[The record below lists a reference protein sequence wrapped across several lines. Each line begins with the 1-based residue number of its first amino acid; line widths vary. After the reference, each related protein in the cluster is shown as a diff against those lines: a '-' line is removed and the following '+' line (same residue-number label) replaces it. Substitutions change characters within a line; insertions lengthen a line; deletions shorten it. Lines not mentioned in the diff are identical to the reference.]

1 MTEMLENPH
10 QDNGP
15 SDIHNIRKLRILHV
29 VPTYYPA
36 VRYGGP
42 VRSVHSLA
50 IALVELGHEVHVFT
64 SSMDGSIDLD
74 VPEKTPVNVDG
85 VFVRY
90 FRVPLLRRLCWSPSM
105 GTALREEIS
114 RFDIVHLHSV
124 FLWPTSAAARFAKA
138 AGVPYIVTPR
148 GMLGHAV
155 IRGKSRFVKSAWIH
169 IVEHKTL
176 RDAAAVHVTSELEG
190 TEIQSLGL
198 GLPQVCCVPNGVA
211 SPLQYPTLDQGPFAG
226 LSRPYVL
233 FLSRISWKK
242 GLDRLIKSW
251 KWVPNLTL
259 IVAGND
265 DEGYRRQ
272 LTVIA
277 GKEGVS
283 DRVRFIGQVSDE
295 HKWAL
300 YENALLFVLPSYSEN
315 FGNVVAEAM
324 AMGCPVVITKE
335 VGLAALV
342 LETRCGVVVDG
353 EPTHQAQ
360 AINELS
366 ADDAKR
372 RRLGIAGQNAAR
384 KYLSWGAAGKRID
397 ELYRLVIS
405 AQL

>member
-1 MTEMLENPH
+1 M
-10 QDNGP
+10 
-15 SDIHNIRKLRILHV
+15 
-29 VPTYYPA
+29 
-36 VRYGGP
+36 
-42 VRSVHSLA
+42 
-50 IALVELGHEVHVFT
+50 ALVELGHEVHVFT

-85 VFVRY
+85 VLVRY

-138 AGVPYIVTPR
+138 AGVPYIITPR
-148 GMLGHAV
+148 GMLGLVV

-169 IVEHKTL
+169 IVERKTL
-176 RDAAAVHVTSELEG
+176 REAAAVHITSELEG
-190 TEIQSLGL
+190 TEIRSLGL
-198 GLPQVCCVPNGVA
+198 RLPQVCCVPNGVA
-211 SPLQYPTLDQGPFAG
+211 IPLQYPTLDQGPFAW

-242 GLDRLIKSW
+242 GLDRLINSW

-272 LTVIA
+272 LTVLSE
-277 GKEGVS
+277 KEGVS

-324 AMGCPVVITKE
+324 AMGCPVVVTKE

-342 LETRCGVVVDG
+342 LETQCGVVVDG
-353 EPTHQAQ
+353 EPATLAQ

-384 KYLSWGAAGKRID
+384 TYLSWGSAGKRID

-405 AQL
+405 AHPT

>member
-1 MTEMLENPH
+1 MTEMPKKPH
-10 QDNGP
+10 QDRP
-15 SDIHNIRKLRILHV
+15 REIHSIRKLRILHV

-85 VFVRY
+85 VLVRY

-105 GTALREEIS
+105 GTALREEIW

-169 IVEHKTL
+169 IVERKTL

-190 TEIQSLGL
+190 TEVQSLGL
-198 GLPQVCCVPNGVA
+198 RLPQVCCVPNGVA

-265 DEGYRRQ
+265 DEGYQRQ

-277 GKEGVS
+277 EKEGVS

-300 YENALLFVLPSYSEN
+300 YENALMLVLPSYSEN

-324 AMGCPVVITKE
+324 AVACPVVVTKE
-335 VGLAALV
+335 VGLSSFV
-342 LETRCGVVVDG
+342 IETGSGIVTDG
-353 EPTHQAQ
+353 EPALLAH
-360 AINELS
+360 AINELGC
-366 ADDAKR
+366 DDAKR
-372 RRLGIAGQNAAR
+372 KQLGAAGQNAVR
-384 KYLSWGAAGKRID
+384 THLSWQAVSRGID
-397 ELYRLVIS
+397 ELYRSVIAS
-405 AQL
+405 KR

>member
-1 MTEMLENPH
+1 
-10 QDNGP
+10 
-15 SDIHNIRKLRILHV
+15 
-29 VPTYYPA
+29 
-36 VRYGGP
+36 
-42 VRSVHSLA
+42 
-50 IALVELGHEVHVFT
+50 
-64 SSMDGSIDLD
+64 
-74 VPEKTPVNVDG
+74 
-85 VFVRY
+85 
-90 FRVPLLRRLCWSPSM
+90 
-105 GTALREEIS
+105 
-114 RFDIVHLHSV
+114 
-124 FLWPTSAAARFAKA
+124 
-138 AGVPYIVTPR
+138 
-148 GMLGHAV
+148 
-155 IRGKSRFVKSAWIH
+155 
-169 IVEHKTL
+169 
-176 RDAAAVHVTSELEG
+176 
-190 TEIQSLGL
+190 
-198 GLPQVCCVPNGVA
+198 
-211 SPLQYPTLDQGPFAG
+211 
-226 LSRPYVL
+226 
-233 FLSRISWKK
+233 
-242 GLDRLIKSW
+242 LIKSW

-353 EPTHQAQ
+353 EPRHLAQ

-405 AQL
+405 AHPT